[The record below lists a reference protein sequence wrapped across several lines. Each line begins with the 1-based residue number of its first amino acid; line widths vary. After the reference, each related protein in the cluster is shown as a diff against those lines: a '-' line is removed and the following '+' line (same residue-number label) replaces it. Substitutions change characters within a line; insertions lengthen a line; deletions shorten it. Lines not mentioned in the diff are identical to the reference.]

1 MKSSPSFPAFVF
13 FCIFFSLSPQAVLP
27 QDFSSIDRDLSE
39 LERLIQDTLANS
51 EEQQKQLGA
60 QG

>member
-1 MKSSPSFPAFVF
+1 L
-13 FCIFFSLSPQAVLP
+13 FCTLSLLLPQAVLP
-27 QDFSSIDRDLSE
+27 QDFSSIERDLTE
-39 LERLIQDTLANS
+39 LERLIQDTLQNS